1 MGDGLSSG
9 GAMNEAVK
17 SRRNV
22 WSDLSQGR
30 PDPNSRV
37 PRGRDQSGDHRYV
50 VAPMSHL

>member
-1 MGDGLSSG
+1 MGDGPSSG

-30 PDPNSRV
+30 PDPDLGPSQV
-37 PRGRDQSGDHRYV
+37 PRGRDQCGDDRSV
-50 VAPMSHL
+50 VAL